1 MATTIDTTS
10 RDGKIKGAITVETLD
25 DGTIGLGF
33 IREGTGAQAIRLPRQ
48 IATLLRDALATE
60 LRGDA

>member
-48 IATLLRDALATE
+48 IATLLRNALTAE
-60 LRGDA
+60 LQGDA